1 MLGHQL
7 GQNFILGL
15 DLLLQPLDAFL
26 LGLAAAAVLGLEGGG
41 SVLKELFLPAVEN
54 RRLQQQLV
62 AELRDRLLVHP
73 MPSQNGD
80 LLFGCVVLSCFSQAF
95 PPLA

>member
-15 DLLLQPLDAFL
+15 DLLLQPLDPFL
-26 LGLAAAAVLGLEGGG
+26 FGLAMAAVLSLEGSG
-41 SVLKELFLPAVEN
+41 SILKEFFLPAVEH
-54 RRLQQQLV
+54 RRLQRQLV
-62 AELRDRLLVHP
+62 AELRDRLLVHE
-73 MPSQNGD
+73 MPPQDGD
-80 LLFGCVVLSCFSQAF
+80 LLFGCVLLSCFFHAF